1 VKIGVLGCG
10 VMGSGIAQ
18 LAAASGKKV
27 AIWENSPELLAAGLA
42 KVRKQFDRAEA
53 KGKVTAERKAEIQ
66 GSLSG
71 STDLAALADCD
82 FVVEAVVEDLAVKKA
97 LFARLDAACE
107 AKTIF
112 ASNTS
117 SLRVA
122 DIAAATKRPD
132 RFCGLHFFNPAPL
145 TKLVEVVR
153 TEQSSEATCAA
164 ALALARG
171 LGKTPVTAKDAAG
184 FVVNFVLTGTLFAAA
199 RALEKGLAS
208 IEDIDKAMTLGC
220 GHPVGPLALMD
231 MIGLDTTVK
240 IADILKA
247 EHRDP
252 MYECPAFVRAMV
264 AKGWLGTKSG
274 KGFYDYSGASPVAN
288 AAVL

>member
-1 VKIGVLGCG
+1 MKIGVLGCG

-18 LAAASGKKV
+18 LAAAAGNQV
-27 AIWENSPELLAAGLA
+27 AIWENSPEPLAASLA
-42 KVRKQFDRAEA
+42 KVRKQFDRAAA
-53 KGKVTAERKAEIQ
+53 KGKITAEQAAETKSRIE
-66 GSLSG
+66 GSC
-71 STDLAALADCD
+71 DLAALADCD
-82 FVVEAVVEDLAVKKA
+82 IIIEAVVEDLAVKKS
-97 LFARLDAACE
+97 LFARLDSVCA
-107 AKTIF
+107 AKTVF

-117 SLRVA
+117 SLRIA
-122 DIAAATKRPD
+122 DLAAATARAD

-145 TKLVEVVR
+145 TKLVEVIR
-153 TEQSSEATCAA
+153 AEKTSETTYAA
-164 ALALARG
+164 ALALTRA
-171 LGKTPVTAKDAAG
+171 LGKTPVTAKDASG

-199 RALEKGLAS
+199 RALEKGLATT
-208 IEDIDKAMTLGC
+208 EDIDKAMTLGC

-274 KGFYDYSGASPVAN
+274 KGFYDYSGAAPVAN
-288 AAVL
+288 TAVL